1 MIYSVTSKKVQ
12 YFSQIFCGLFRKP
25 ELHISRYNRDT
36 SVFTPSKNSVM
47 SIWVTSLLSMAE
59 VLKMVLE
66 KYQVESDH
74 DNYGLFL
81 VKDMGERRQITE
93 KEFPLLLR

>member
-1 MIYSVTSKKVQ
+1 
-12 YFSQIFCGLFRKP
+12 
-25 ELHISRYNRDT
+25 
-36 SVFTPSKNSVM
+36 M

-93 KEFPLLLR
+93 KEFPLLLRYLICNIYYGNTGCGVFK

>member
-1 MIYSVTSKKVQ
+1 
-12 YFSQIFCGLFRKP
+12 
-25 ELHISRYNRDT
+25 
-36 SVFTPSKNSVM
+36 M